1 MGDVTM
7 QKQALVL
14 FAHGARD
21 PRWAEPL
28 QRIQTLVAAQAGS
41 HIQVHQ
47 AFLELMKPG
56 LPELMEQLI
65 RDAVTRVT
73 IVPIFLGQG
82 AHVRSDLPKLVQE
95 MEAAY
100 PQVRFSLATAIGEN
114 ELVLVAIANVCLTSL
129 VKELPIIMDTIE

>member
-1 MGDVTM
+1 MENNTTV
-7 QKQALVL
+7 KQALIL

-41 HIQVHQ
+41 NIAVYQ

-56 LPELMEQLI
+56 LPDLMEQLI
-65 RDAVTRVT
+65 QDHVTAVT

-82 AHVRSDLPKLVQE
+82 AHVRSDLPKLVAE
-95 MEAAY
+95 MELAY
-100 PQVRFSLATAIGEN
+100 PQVRFALATAIGES
-114 ELVLVAIANVCLTSL
+114 EQVLVAIADVCLDSL
-129 VKELPIIMDTIE
+129 AKYEA